1 MRYIYVSKDVEDMCR
16 ARGAGTHR
24 LVYTHKRGEHHGR
37 TPHERRDNCLNPGSD
52 TNDFF
57 DFEGAHSK
65 LDVVSDFYDT
75 GLASMAILPIQEQI

>member
-1 MRYIYVSKDVEDMCR
+1 MCR
-16 ARGAGTHR
+16 TRGAGTHR
-24 LVYTHKRGEHHGR
+24 LIYPHKRGEHHDG
-37 TPHERRDNCLNPGSD
+37 TPHERRGSCLNPGSD